1 MPNKEKIALVTG
13 ASSGFG
19 LLIAV
24 ALADK
29 GYRVIAT
36 MRDLDRQA
44 PLRQEAERY
53 GVGAKL
59 EIMKLDVTDASSIDE
74 AVTRTASLFGRIDL
88 LVNNAGFAVGGFIE
102 EVPMEAWRAQMET
115 NFMGVVAVTRA
126 VLPLMRLQREG
137 AIIQIGSVSGRVG
150 LPGYGAYAASKFAI
164 EGFSESLRHEVAPYG
179 IRVLLVEPGAYR
191 TPIWSKGFASLYKL
205 PNSPYAESLA
215 SVLEYAAKTADASP
229 DPREVADLV
238 VRLAVQKRSK
248 RLRYPIGRGA
258 RLLILAGK
266 LLPWRWIEAAVRRT
280 LNK

>member
-1 MPNKEKIALVTG
+1 MPNEEKIALVTG

-24 ALADK
+24 ALAEK
-29 GYRVIAT
+29 GYRVVAT
-36 MRDLDRQA
+36 MRDLDRQT
-44 PLRQEAERY
+44 PLRQEAERS
-53 GVGAKL
+53 GVGARL

-74 AVTRTASLFGRIDL
+74 AVTRTDSLFGRIDV

-102 EVPMEAWRAQMET
+102 EVPMEAWRAQLET
-115 NFMGVVAVTRA
+115 NFIGVVAVTRA
-126 VLPLMRLQREG
+126 VLPLMRRQREG

-164 EGFSESLRHEVAPYG
+164 EGFSESLRHEAAPYG

-191 TPIWSKGFASLYKL
+191 TPIWSKGFANIYSQ
-205 PNSPYAESLA
+205 PDSPYARRLE
-215 SVLEYAAKTADASP
+215 SVLEYAKKTAEASP
-229 DPREVADLV
+229 DPQDVADLV
-238 VRLAVQKRSK
+238 TRLAMQPRPR

-258 RLLILAGK
+258 RLLILAGQ